1 MPSREVAAARATGT
15 RTRTRPGDTER
26 WSRESERQPDVVH
39 RAPAGYADVLAHLK
53 ERIRAAQL
61 KASVAVNRELIA
73 LYWDIG
79 REIVERQERDGWGSA
94 VIERLSVDLQR
105 EFPGQTGFSPRNLR
119 YARSFYLAYARGS
132 ASLQQTAARLPSRSG
147 ATPML
152 PQPVAQLA
160 SGSATPPIVPQPVAE
175 LAAPTP
181 PEPLTHIPWGHNRL
195 LLDRLDDPAV

>member
-105 EFPGQTGFSPRNLR
+105 EFPGQTGFSLRNLR
-119 YARSFYLAYARGS
+119 YARSFYLAYSRGS
-132 ASLQQTAARLPSRSG
+132 AIVQQAAAQLPSRSG
-147 ATPML
+147 ATPIL
-152 PQPVAQLA
+152 PQA
-160 SGSATPPIVPQPVAE
+160 VAE
-175 LAAPTP
+175 FVGPTL
-181 PEPLTHIPWGHNRL
+181 PEPLTHIPWGHNR
-195 LLDRLDDPAV
+195 